1 MERSRST
8 DLATLIAVIA
18 VIAALYLGRAVLMP
32 LALALLVTFLLA
44 PLVSRLE
51 RWKLGRVPAVVAVCV
66 LLGGVAFGV
75 GWVMTHE
82 VSALA
87 DDYAAYRTNV
97 RAKFR
102 DLRGPLGSLSGA
114 SQEISEITEA
124 IQPGSGESAPKVE
137 VVEPP
142 RLLGTLRDLL
152 AQILEPIGTAG
163 LVAILALFML
173 LEREELRDRMIWLT
187 GAADL
192 SLTTHGLDDA
202 MERVS
207 RYMSTQSLIAGIHGV
222 AVGAGLFAIGVP
234 GAILWGA
241 LAAMLRFLPYFG
253 PWMAA
258 VPPIVLAAAAFPA
271 WTPVLLT
278 IGLLVT
284 LELVTNNVLEPKL
297 YGASVGL
304 SPFGVIFSAVFWA
317 WLWGVPGL
325 LLATPLTVCLVVAG
339 RYLRSLEVLTVLLGD
354 EPALPPDVRL
364 YQRLLS
370 LDFAETESILKE
382 CARGSSLEALSDG
395 IVMPVLRRL
404 AEDDQRDAVPDERSA
419 KMRARLDELLSELAG
434 SANGST
440 VEKEGELHVL
450 FVPALDENDAIAS
463 RWLAHVVSPH
473 GVKATVGSA
482 EQLASEVVQHVVG
495 IAPDVVCI
503 SALSARAVFQSRLI
517 LKRLVEAA
525 FDRPIIVGI
534 WAAPAREL
542 EKYTARNAGE
552 EALCIASVVQ
562 LEAALASHRARRGPL
577 RSLS

>member
-8 DLATLIAVIA
+8 DLATLIAILA
-18 VIAALYLGRAVLMP
+18 VIAALYLGQAVLMP

-66 LLGGVAFGV
+66 LLGGVASGV
-75 GWVMTHE
+75 GWVMTRE

-87 DDYAAYRTNV
+87 DDYATYRTNV
-97 RAKFR
+97 REKFR
-102 DLRGPLGSLSGA
+102 ELRGPLGSLSGA
-114 SQEISEITEA
+114 SQELSEITDA
-124 IQPGSGESAPKVE
+124 IEQGGGGDAPKVE

-142 RLLGTLRDLL
+142 RILGRMRDLL

-163 LVAILALFML
+163 LVAVLALFML
-173 LEREELRDRMIWLT
+173 LEREELRDRMIWLG

-202 MERVS
+202 TERLS
-207 RYMSTQSLIAGIHGV
+207 RYMSMQSLIAGIHGV

-253 PWMAA
+253 PWLAA
-258 VPPIVLAAAAFPA
+258 VPPIVLAAAAFPV

-278 IGLLVT
+278 IGLLIT
-284 LELVTNNVLEPKL
+284 LELVTNNLLEPNL

-304 SPFGVIFSAVFWA
+304 SPFGVVFSAVFWA

-339 RYLRSLEVLTVLLGD
+339 RYLRSLEVFTVLLGD
-354 EPALPPDVRL
+354 EPALPVDVRL

-370 LDFAETESILKE
+370 LDFAEAESILKE
-382 CARGSSLEALSDG
+382 CARGASLEALSDQ

-419 KMRARLDELLSELAG
+419 EMRARLDELLGEVAAT
-434 SANGST
+434 ANGNAANSSGDL
-440 VEKEGELHVL
+440 EVL

-473 GVKATVGSA
+473 GVKASVGSP
-482 EQLASEVVQHVVG
+482 EQLASEVVLHVTSSL
-495 IAPDVVCI
+495 PDVVCI
-503 SALSARAVFQSRLI
+503 SALSGRAVFQSRLV
-517 LKRLVEAA
+517 LKRLVEADFA
-525 FDRPIIVGI
+525 RPLIVGI
-534 WAAPAREL
+534 WAAPAHEL
-542 EKYTARNAGE
+542 EKYTARNANE
-552 EALCIASVVQ
+552 EALCTSSVVQ
-562 LEAALASHRARRGPL
+562 LEAALASHRARRGP
-577 RSLS
+577 SGS